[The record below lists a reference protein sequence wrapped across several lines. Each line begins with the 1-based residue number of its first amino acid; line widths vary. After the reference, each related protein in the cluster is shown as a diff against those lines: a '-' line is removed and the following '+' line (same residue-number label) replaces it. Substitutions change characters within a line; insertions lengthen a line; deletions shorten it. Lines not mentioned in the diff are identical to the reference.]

1 MSSLLLTQK
10 RSTRRLIAWSPMIV
24 AALAILIVVALVL
37 RPTGHGS
44 GLVGSKAPDFTLNT
58 VAGTP
63 VQLSALSGHP
73 ILLNFWGVNCG
84 PCRRELPVLQQA
96 YRQYRD
102 SGLVVIGVDAQLDDA
117 QAITTFASE
126 HGASYQMLL
135 NPSQALMQTYGLD
148 ALPRTYL
155 IDRSGVVRADEQ
167 VPFEDLGTLDTALKA
182 IL

>member
-1 MSSLLLTQK
+1 MASVLQVRKSA
-10 RSTRRLIAWSPMIV
+10 TRRLIAWSPMIV
-24 AALAILIVVALVL
+24 AALAILVAVALVM
-37 RPTGHGS
+37 RPAGHNS

-63 VQLSALSGHP
+63 VRLSALAGHP
-73 ILLNFWGVNCG
+73 VLLNFWGVNCG
-84 PCRRELPVLQQA
+84 PCRRELPVLQGA
-96 YRQYRD
+96 YQRYRG

-117 QAITTFASE
+117 KAITTFASE
-126 HGASYQMLL
+126 HGASYPMLL
-135 NPSQALMQTYGLD
+135 NPSQALMQAYALD

-167 VPFEDLGTLDTALKA
+167 VPFEDLGTLDQALKA